1 MNKKICFIGHRNVY
15 NYSEIEKRLY
25 NLIEEKIKNGYK
37 CFTMGTHGEFDK
49 LALSVCRQLRNIYK
63 DIEIEVA
70 ITSFKTIE
78 PIIEHDEIFGDEKFI
93 PYDDVQTVMYDI
105 EEVHFKKQIIVSNQQ
120 MIDTCDTLIC
130 HVDTKQYVSGAKIAM
145 KYALK
150 KGLNIINL
158 YENYNF

>member
-1 MNKKICFIGHRNVY
+1 MDKKICFIGHRNVY
-15 NYSEIEKRLY
+15 KYGEIEKRLY
-25 NLIEEKIKNGYK
+25 NLIEEKIIDGYK

-49 LALSVCRQLRNIYK
+49 LALSVCRQLRNFYK
-63 DIEIEVA
+63 FIKIEVV

-78 PIIEHDEIFGDEKFI
+78 SKIEHDEIFGDEKFM
-93 PYDDVQTVMYDI
+93 PYNDVQTVMYEI

-120 MIDTCDTLIC
+120 MIDTCEILIC
-130 HVDTKQYVSGAKIAM
+130 YVDTNRYVSGAKIAM

-158 YENYNF
+158 F

>member
-1 MNKKICFIGHRNVY
+1 MDKKICFIGHRNVY
-15 NYSEIEKRLY
+15 KYGEIEKRLY
-25 NLIEEKIKNGYK
+25 NLIEEKIIDGYK

-49 LALSVCRQLRNIYK
+49 LALSVCRQLRNFYK
-63 DIEIEVA
+63 FIKIEVV

-78 PIIEHDEIFGDEKFI
+78 SKIEHDEIFGDEKFM
-93 PYDDVQTVMYDI
+93 PYNDVQTVMYEI

-120 MIDTCDTLIC
+120 MIDTCDTLIYY
-130 HVDTKQYVSGAKIAM
+130 VDTNRYVSGAKIAM

-158 YENYNF
+158 F